1 MLSTGEEILAD
12 IDRTLDQ
19 LIENADI
26 VNRISF
32 NAVFTSEVQALQ
44 KTQESL
50 MARLMHMHE
59 LLEKDKKQ
67 QLATKKTHSL
77 HQIEEKLKEFG
88 QLNAQLIEYLTQKV
102 KVSEQIQKPLIRS
115 HRKKQAI
122 KIERVDV

>member
-12 IDRTLDQ
+12 IDQTLDQ

-26 VNRISF
+26 INRISF
-32 NAVFTSEVQALQ
+32 NALFTSEVQALQ

-67 QLATKKTHSL
+67 QFSTKKNQSVN
-77 HQIEEKLKEFG
+77 QIKEKLKEFG

-102 KVSEQIQKPLIRS
+102 RTPEQVKKPRIRS
-115 HRKKQAI
+115 YRRKQSV
-122 KIERVDV
+122 KIE

>member
-12 IDRTLDQ
+12 IDQTLDQ

-26 VNRISF
+26 INRISF

-50 MARLMHMHE
+50 IARLMHMHE

-67 QLATKKTHSL
+67 QLTTKKTNSL
-77 HQIEEKLKEFG
+77 HQIEKKLKEFG

-102 KVSEQIQKPLIRS
+102 KIPETQKPLIRS
-115 HRKKQAI
+115 YRKKKAT
-122 KIERVDV
+122 KIEPVDA